1 MSNIKNVFYLQQFV
15 FSDLIS
21 PRGVFWSRGA
31 VPEPCR
37 EGGSTCL
44 LRRACAIA
52 ADIQGKHSALLQP
65 DCPGAGALTASTN
78 GYNSPRPSALKEIR
92 KDLSEASRERD
103 KEGRAASLSL
113 LRLMS
118 PFLRPKHVCC

>member
-1 MSNIKNVFYLQQFV
+1 MRHAGRVEAPACSGGPAPLLQT
-15 FSDLIS
+15 
-21 PRGVFWSRGA
+21 SR
-31 VPEPCR
+31 E
-37 EGGSTCL
+37 S
-44 LRRACAIA
+44 
-52 ADIQGKHSALLQP
+52 SALLQP
-65 DCPGAGALTASTN
+65 DCAGAGALTASTN

-118 PFLRPKHVCC
+118 PFLWPKHVCC